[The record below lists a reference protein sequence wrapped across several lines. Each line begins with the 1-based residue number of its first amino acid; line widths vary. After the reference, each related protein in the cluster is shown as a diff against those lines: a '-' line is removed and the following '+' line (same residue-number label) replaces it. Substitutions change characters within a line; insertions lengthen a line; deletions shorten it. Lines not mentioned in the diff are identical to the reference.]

1 MTADGS
7 VVMIVDDDD
16 SMRRAARRLVR
27 SFGLAVDTFAS
38 AEDFLASGRLAETA
52 CLVLDVHMPG
62 LSGIELQS
70 KLIAEGY
77 LIPVIFITA
86 FVDEKTQARALEAGA
101 HAYLIKPFN
110 EDDLLEGIRR
120 ALQPRNT
127 SPQGE
132 PLS

>member
-16 SMRRAARRLVR
+16 SMRRAARRLVK
-27 SFGLAVDTFAS
+27 SFGLGVDTFAS

-70 KLIAEGY
+70 KLIAEGHR
-77 LIPVIFITA
+77 IPVIFITA
-86 FVDEKTQARALEAGA
+86 FADEKTQARALEAGA
-101 HAYLIKPFN
+101 YAYLIKPFD

-127 SPQGE
+127 TPQEE
-132 PLS
+132 PPS

>member
-16 SMRRAARRLVR
+16 SMRRAARRLVK
-27 SFGLAVDTFAS
+27 SFGLGVDTFAS

-70 KLIAEGY
+70 KLIAEGHH
-77 LIPVIFITA
+77 IPVIFITA
-86 FVDEKTQARALEAGA
+86 FADEKTQARALEAGA
-101 HAYLIKPFN
+101 YAYLIKPFD

-127 SPQGE
+127 PPQEE